1 MRGTAFP
8 SERNGA
14 VRCHRQR
21 PPIFLEHAAHETDMR
36 NKQNAIPSTV
46 TGTLN
51 SAVRCDVT
59 TRGLL
64 SVTKDDGTTV
74 ILRTNRTDGEPGNQ
88 AGLTLARTAV
98 TLVDHRV
105 TVETVAEY
113 VGLGRGTVL
122 IAVGIEDLGL

>member
-1 MRGTAFP
+1 
-8 SERNGA
+8 
-14 VRCHRQR
+14 
-21 PPIFLEHAAHETDMR
+21 MR